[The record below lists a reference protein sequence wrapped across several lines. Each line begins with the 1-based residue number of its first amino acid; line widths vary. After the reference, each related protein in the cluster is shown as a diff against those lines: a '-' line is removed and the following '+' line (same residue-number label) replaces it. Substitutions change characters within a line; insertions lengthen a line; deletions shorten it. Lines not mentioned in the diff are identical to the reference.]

1 MPSVKKPTAPVV
13 EKVVPK
19 RKIVPA
25 TPETNS
31 TAGKGRKRLAKAF
44 ARPLD
49 KSLKSVILIRDKYS
63 MPEDEYTVLLALKQ
77 QLAEQ
82 GVMVKKS
89 DLLRAGLLLIASLD
103 ESELRSVLEKVP
115 PIA

>member
-63 MPEDEYTVLLALKQ
+63 MTEDEYTVLLALKQ

-82 GVMVKKS
+82 GMMVKKS
-89 DLLRAGLLLIASLD
+89 ELLRAGLLLIASLD
-103 ESELRSVLEKVP
+103 ETELRSVLEKVP

>member
-1 MPSVKKPTAPVV
+1 
-13 EKVVPK
+13 
-19 RKIVPA
+19 
-25 TPETNS
+25 
-31 TAGKGRKRLAKAF
+31 
-44 ARPLD
+44 
-49 KSLKSVILIRDKYS
+49 

-82 GVMVKKS
+82 GMLVKKS